1 MARAAKRREPAV
13 TFKHSAMVEVR
24 RPKFKAF
31 ASLHQLDL
39 PKLARADLTT
49 IELGYLE
56 TECCQ
61 QLVKAIIRKG
71 MVSEIQVETC
81 PPQERF
87 KPSPELKKLFDA
99 ALKRVAKAKPR
110 PPKLPLSI
118 TAMMENLGGNGGITV
133 ITCVQICLF
142 GWCISCCQQPSGDVI
157 CGRLTIDG
165 TSGPYPGPQ

>member
-1 MARAAKRREPAV
+1 MARAAKRPEPTV

-39 PKLARADLTT
+39 PNLARADLAT

-71 MVSEIQVETC
+71 MVSEIQVESC
-81 PPQERF
+81 PPRERF

-99 ALKRVAKAKPR
+99 ALKRVAKGNPR
-110 PPKLPLSI
+110 PPKFPMSI
-118 TAMMENLGGNGGITV
+118 TALMENLGPITV

-142 GWCISCCQQPSGDVI
+142 GWCISCCQQESGDVI

-165 TSGPYPGPQ
+165 TSGPYPEP